1 MVVVL
6 WTNMTVAVRWEL
18 ETGKCWLRSPSQH
31 KREKILESSLL
42 WCSEEVNAENMEEE
56 EDFAWEKDLP
66 VLLVQL
72 DAIKD
77 LPNFIL
83 VVCDVEVDMRT
94 SLSSHI

>member
-1 MVVVL
+1 
-6 WTNMTVAVRWEL
+6 
-18 ETGKCWLRSPSQH
+18 
-31 KREKILESSLL
+31 
-42 WCSEEVNAENMEEE
+42 MEEE